1 MRYEVCFKLEKKEII
16 NDYRRKFISYI
27 KSILEKYDGEIKD
40 KFYKT
45 NSEKDFSFSVYFKS
59 EKFTEEKIYLKSN
72 EIKLFISI
80 YSLEDSLY
88 FTNAMLGSIHKKY
101 LVGDNEMEVIKIRPL
116 QEKKII
122 KEEVIFKTMSSIA
135 IREKLT
141 DKKSWYHDFDEK
153 GLKVLK
159 KNLVNNLSEK
169 FPVKYL
175 EEINIYP
182 YEIKRTVIKN
192 YGIKFPVSMGIF
204 KVEGKKEIL
213 DYLYK
218 TGIGSKSS
226 AGFGMVDI
234 LS

>member
-1 MRYEVCFKLEKKEII
+1 MRYEVCFKLERKEII

-175 EEINIYP
+175 EEISIYP
-182 YEIKRTVIKN
+182 YEIRRTVIKN